1 MTVTTAVY
9 QPVIVPYDENAESY
23 RVEIEIVGPEAF
35 ELWYLD
41 VDENRTLAPPDHYT
55 VNFSGRASPIYDS
68 LTFRLNPIK
77 VPAGTVTLSIERNTP
92 ITQLLDF
99 KEFGIFP
106 MLDIEF
112 TLDKHMMICQEIAY
126 RKCDAEVGELEMTQ
140 LIEFDAYTP
149 LRANEV
155 NFSVQNLIDILLAI
169 ATSAE
174 SCRDR
179 PEET

>member
-1 MTVTTAVY
+1 MTVTTATY
-9 QPVIVPYDENAESY
+9 QPVIVNLEDGVDTY
-23 RVEIEIVGPEAF
+23 RVEMEIVGPEAL

-41 VDENRTLAPPDHYT
+41 ADENRTLAPTDHYT
-55 VNFSGRASPIYDS
+55 ARLSGVAIPIYNA
-68 LTFRLNPIK
+68 LFFTLNPVKI
-77 VPAGTVTLSIERNTP
+77 PEGTVQISVERNTP

-99 KEFGIFP
+99 KEFGVFP
-106 MLDIEF
+106 MRDIEY

-126 RKCDAEVGELEMTQ
+126 RKCDADVGGLEMTQ
-140 LIEFDAYTP
+140 LISFDPYTP
-149 LRANEV
+149 LYANEV
-155 NFSVQNLIDILLAI
+155 QFSVQKLIDILLAI